1 MKVRARLLVS
11 RHVHDSKSHSVRNR
25 GSMPSTSLTVHNVLN
40 DNDVSV
46 PIASG
51 NTVEIE
57 TAFSNILNNNILE
70 VRASETAT
78 DLEFVT

>member
-40 DNDVSV
+40 DNNVLSCLINVTIVAQDSKN
-46 PIASG
+46 G
-51 NTVEIE
+51 NCG
-57 TAFSNILNNNILE
+57 
-70 VRASETAT
+70 
-78 DLEFVT
+78 